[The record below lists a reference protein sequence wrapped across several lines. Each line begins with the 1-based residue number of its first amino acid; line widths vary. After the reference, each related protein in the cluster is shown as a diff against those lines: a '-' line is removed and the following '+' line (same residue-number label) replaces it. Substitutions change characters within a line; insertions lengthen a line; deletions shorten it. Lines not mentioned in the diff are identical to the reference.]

1 MGDLMTT
8 SLDPRRPDPVDQHVG
23 RRLRARR
30 LVGGISQA
38 QLARTIGVTY
48 QQVQKYECGTNR
60 ISVSKLYRISEAL
73 GAPVTFF
80 FEGLDEQDIDGGCA
94 KAPIRDTFFALAGG
108 TALVEAFVAIR
119 PAIRRRIIAL
129 LQEMASD
136 MAPETETLASPARE
150 EIAFHA

>member
-1 MGDLMTT
+1 MTI
-8 SLDPRRPDPVDQHVG
+8 SMDPRHPDPVDQYVG

-73 GAPVTFF
+73 GAPVSFF
-80 FEGLDEQDIDGGCA
+80 FEGLDDPASGVAATQPPMRE
-94 KAPIRDTFFALAGG
+94 TFFALAGG
-108 TALVEAFVAIR
+108 TALVEAFVSIR
-119 PAIRRRIIAL
+119 PGIRRRIIAL
-129 LQEMASD
+129 LQEMAND
-136 MAPETETLASPARE
+136 MGHEPDALPPANGHLAV
-150 EIAFHA
+150 